1 MKVVIAMKNNEI
13 VIIYK
18 DINKA
23 PELRKIKNDISEFEK
38 LLGRRNIL
46 NTI

>member
-1 MKVVIAMKNNEI
+1 MKVVIAMKNNDI

>member
-1 MKVVIAMKNNEI
+1 MKNNDI

>member
-1 MKVVIAMKNNEI
+1 MKNNE
-13 VIIYK
+13 VVVIYK
-18 DINKA
+18 EINKV
-23 PELRKIKNDISEFEK
+23 PELKKIKNDISEFEK